1 MKQNDIQA
9 LHEKS
14 VSELNTQLFELES
27 ELGKSKVEH
36 SVGKLQSPSS
46 LKMLRKSIARIKT
59 ILREKESSI

>member
-36 SVGKLQSPSS
+36 SVGKLKSPSS

>member
-14 VSELNTQLFELES
+14 VAELNAQLTELES

-46 LKMLRKSIARIKT
+46 LRMLRKSIARIKS
-59 ILREKESSI
+59 ILREKELSI